1 MCNTF
6 AKQMG
11 DVRLDGG
18 GYELGVFR
26 QETGKLVVALPVSS
40 SFLTSSFEFEIS
52 ENIAEALINDPDLR
66 TRLDK
71 RLHSMLQGRI
81 TRGGQGASDEECLQ
95 VIHEM
100 VS

>member
-1 MCNTF
+1 MSDT
-6 AKQMG
+6 
-11 DVRLDGG
+11 RLDSG

-26 QETGKLVVALPVSS
+26 RETGKLVIALPVSS
-40 SFLTSSFEFEIS
+40 SFVTSSFEFEIS
-52 ENIAEALINDPDLR
+52 ENIADALIDDPDLR

-81 TRGGQGASDEECLQ
+81 TRGCQGATDEECLK

-100 VS
+100 VP